1 VFQAFLTTFLVDS
14 GYKTPIKNM
23 DELFASGIQ
32 LYYVPEFNL
41 LFDYGDESEI
51 SKIRSN
57 RASCESHF
65 DCVEWAIY
73 HRNISMFLADLD
85 FEYLYADGT
94 LLDENSEPLLC
105 RLEDGV
111 VYNNGLRMVMLNG
124 DPLLRRVTEIVDR
137 VFEAG
142 LYNFWVSLDMHKNKI
157 DSGKISIVYP
167 LGGYYSFNF
176 YHMQPAFYLLLMGW
190 CLSSLCFMF
199 ELLFNRQ
206 LCRRN

>member
-1 VFQAFLTTFLVDS
+1 
-14 GYKTPIKNM
+14 
-23 DELFASGIQ
+23 
-32 LYYVPEFNL
+32 
-41 LFDYGDESEI
+41 
-51 SKIRSN
+51 
-57 RASCESHF
+57 
-65 DCVEWAIY
+65 
-73 HRNISMFLADLD
+73 MFLADLD

-206 LCRRN
+206 LCRRKWSWYLLDQHVIQAVLTQDFVTHNFPVSSLVSFYRVN